1 MISPNQ
7 QKFFHEGSLIMRQ
20 RLSILTV
27 LLVAAVLFAFAG
39 QLVMA
44 QEEKAAEPEKS
55 LYDRLGGVYAIA
67 SVVDVLIEKLLVNEI
82 LNANPLIDKAR
93 KDVPAAGIKFH
104 LTALICSLAGGPES
118 YSGRDMKSSHAHLNI
133 NEKEWDAM
141 VVDFVAT

>member
-1 MISPNQ
+1 M
-7 QKFFHEGSLIMRQ
+7 M
-20 RLSILTV
+20 V
-27 LLVAAVLFAFAG
+27 AVLFAFAG